1 MVAGIVFLIGAVM
14 QMIAYLP
21 TLYAGRFIGGM
32 GVGAS
37 SMLAPQFLA
46 ENSPKSVRGSAT
58 ASYNLMILFSL
69 SMAFWINYAVSLW
82 KGPNIKNDNSQWRIA
97 MGIQLIPGALMVFMV
112 PFIPETPRYLIAHGK
127 GEQGLK
133 NLCRLR
139 KLPEDHPY
147 IIQEYNEVV
156 SQVNH
161 EQEARQGKHDPAISI
176 TKSNRG

>member
-1 MVAGIVFLIGAVM
+1 MVSGIVFLTGAIL
-14 QMIAYLP
+14 QMIAHLP
-21 TLYAGRFIGGM
+21 TLYAGRFIGGI

-69 SMAFWINYAVSLW
+69 SLAFWINYAVSLW
-82 KGPNIKNDNSQWRIA
+82 NHPNIKNDNAQWRVA
-97 MGIQLIPGALMVFMV
+97 MGIQLIPGVLMVLMV
-112 PFIPETPRYLIAHGK
+112 PFVPETARYLIAHGK
-127 GEQGLK
+127 GGK
-133 NLCRLR
+133 GMNHLCKLR

-147 IIQEYNEVV
+147 IVQEYNEIV

-161 EQEARQGKHDPAISI
+161 EQEARQGRLIFNS
-176 TKSNRG
+176 